1 MSYYQF
7 DYSLASVA
15 AAQQAEMLRIA
26 QMENMVLPKQDAPI
40 SFIGLFKIAPVKL
53 KVDDDSNS

>member
-1 MSYYQF
+1 MSYSQF

-15 AAQQAEMLRIA
+15 AAQQAENLRIA

-40 SFIGLFKIAPVKL
+40 SFIGLFKIAPVRLEARK
-53 KVDDDSNS
+53 